1 MNARAG
7 VLINVA
13 SGRGNGKGTALLRQ
27 LRGAAGIDVQVLSD
41 FSALLPALQHFA
53 KNQITDL
60 FISSGDGT
68 LQAVMTH
75 IAESGAW
82 SAMPRL
88 CILPHGTTNL
98 SADDIGFSAKNIG
111 RQAEFIKTVPPATI
125 ELRHS
130 LHVLNPKTGGPRHGF
145 TIGAGAAANAT
156 RHAQNAFNN
165 KGVRGAY
172 ATFATIVSGFGKAA
186 LKPATPGQKARID
199 CPCVM
204 RFETS
209 GKILADGLQ
218 VFFIA
223 TTLNRLFFNARP
235 FWGKQSGPIRA
246 SSFAYPVANVWRWG
260 LPMMYGSENRLPPP
274 GAASFSGTEF
284 SITCAEPYVMDGEF
298 FEGQENQ
305 PLRVILGPAFTF
317 ITGPARP

>member
-1 MNARAG
+1 MNTRVG
-7 VLINVA
+7 VLINGA
-13 SGRGNGKGTALLRQ
+13 SGRGNGKGHALARQ
-27 LRGAAGIDVQVLSD
+27 LGGAAEIDLQVLAE
-41 FSALLPALQHFA
+41 FSALPQTLRHFA
-53 KNQITDL
+53 QNQITDL

-68 LQAVMTH
+68 VQAVMTH
-75 IAESGAW
+75 IAESGQW
-82 SAMPRL
+82 SSMPRL

-98 SADDIGFSAKNIG
+98 SADDIGFTAKSIIQ
-111 RQAEFIKTVPPATI
+111 QAQFIKTMPPAEVKT
-125 ELRHS
+125 RHT
-130 LHVLNPKTGGPRHGF
+130 LHVLNPKTGGPRHGL

-199 CPCVM
+199 CPCAM

-235 FWGKQSGPIRA
+235 FWGRQSGPIRA

-260 LPMMYGSENRLPPP
+260 LPMMYGSETRRPPP
-274 GAASFSGTEF
+274 GATSFSGTEF

-305 PLRVILGPAFTF
+305 PLRVVLGPAFTF
-317 ITGPARP
+317 IIGPARP

>member
-1 MNARAG
+1 MKPVSNETVLQQLNWRYATKKFDPARPLSKEDWSTLEQSL
-7 VLINVA
+7 VLTP
-13 SGRGNGKGTALLRQ
+13 SSFG
-27 LRGAAGIDVQVLSD
+27 
-41 FSALLPALQHFA
+41 LQPWRFIV
-53 KNQITDL
+53 ITDPDTKSKL
-60 FISSGDGT
+60 KSISWGQQQVVDGSHVVVFAT
-68 LQAVMTH
+68 RQ
-75 IAESGAW
+75 
-82 SAMPRL
+82 
-88 CILPHGTTNL
+88 NL

-130 LHVLNPKTGGPRHGF
+130 LHVLNPKTGGPRHGL

-199 CPCVM
+199 CPCAM

-235 FWGKQSGPIRA
+235 FWGRQSGPIRA

-260 LPMMYGSENRLPPP
+260 LPMMYGSETRRPPP
-274 GAASFSGTEF
+274 GATSFSGTEF

-305 PLRVILGPAFTF
+305 PLRVVLGPAFTF
-317 ITGPARP
+317 IIGPARP